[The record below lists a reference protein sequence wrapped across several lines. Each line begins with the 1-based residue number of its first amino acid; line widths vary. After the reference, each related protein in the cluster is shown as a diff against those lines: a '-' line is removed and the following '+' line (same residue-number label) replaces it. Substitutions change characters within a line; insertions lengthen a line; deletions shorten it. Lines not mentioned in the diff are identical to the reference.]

1 MSIVPPGLP
10 ASDPD
15 ISSPPSGG
23 SEDPARALHPL
34 APLLRPVLAG
44 LYRGLVRLTVEG
56 VERIPPSGPCILA
69 FNHQSNL
76 DPHLIFTLMP
86 RRDAAGL
93 VASEYR
99 SRAFERWI
107 VEACGGIWLQRGAG
121 DRAALRRALTL
132 LEAGWLVGLAPEGGR
147 STDGVLRRARRGV
160 GFLAIRSGAPV
171 LPVAVEGT
179 REVIGS
185 IRRGQRAPVRVSFGE
200 VFFPSATDGT
210 DARSRSRRVADE
222 VMGHVAALLRTE
234 LRGAY
239 AGIPEADGRTS
250 TVDPGT
256 PEPDAASRGVA

>member
-10 ASDPD
+10 EYNPD

-23 SEDPARALHPL
+23 SEEPARAPYPL
-34 APLLRPVLAG
+34 VPLLRPLLAD

-56 VERIPPSGPCILA
+56 VQRIPPSGPCILA

-93 VASEYR
+93 VASEYCG
-99 SRAFERWI
+99 RAFERWI
-107 VEACGGIWLQRGAG
+107 VEACGGIWLRRGAG
-121 DRAALRRALTL
+121 DLAALRRALTL

-147 STDGVLRRARRGV
+147 STDGILRRARRGV

-179 REVIGS
+179 REVVAS
-185 IRRGQRAPVRVSFGE
+185 IRRGRRAPVRVRFGE
-200 VFFPSATDGT
+200 VFLPSETDGT
-210 DARSRSRRVADE
+210 DSRTRSRRVADE
-222 VMGHVAALLRTE
+222 VMGHVAALLRPE

-239 AGIPEADGRTS
+239 AGTSEADGCASNVDSGTPEAD
-250 TVDPGT
+250 
-256 PEPDAASRGVA
+256 AASSGVT